1 MIRKLESAIIGENA
15 KVIINQKHYF
25 TQWICRIH
33 RKKCFHCRSKQF
45 RIKIRMD
52 ILIPHRKTTK
62 QMMHQINGLN
72 NPILIMQISLIKY
85 DHNKGCYQPRI
96 GQ

>member
-1 MIRKLESAIIGENA
+1 
-15 KVIINQKHYF
+15 
-25 TQWICRIH
+25 
-33 RKKCFHCRSKQF
+33 
-45 RIKIRMD
+45 MD

-72 NPILIMQISLIKY
+72 NPILIMQISLIQY

-96 GQ
+96 GQQISERTLHRLGIFHEISRFHLNHKTM